1 MSLEIDNEL
10 VIVCHCSDTEIHPQ
24 MQYITDEDTP
34 IKDVAK
40 KVPYVDP
47 ECGESWG
54 SINDNSKTY
63 IWGMHCP
70 IMLDHI
76 FHDKTLK
83 QKNNNESNNNN
94 NYLYSN
100 KGVLVDIINN
110 AERVLKPNGM
120 VIFTTDSKKSLMMEY
135 NRKLKRENPFRIK
148 WKMKI
153 INRSEFPFYVCYYDK
168 ELGKF
173 QSDERLAIFTIDHG
187 SIVKPRGRSRRRT
200 RGSRRRSQMSANR
213 RDRAKSEKRLKN
225 RQSWNREPQ
234 YESPEN

>member
-1 MSLEIDNEL
+1 MALEIDDEL

-24 MQYITDEDTP
+24 MQYITVEDNP
-34 IKDVAK
+34 IKDVGK

-47 ECGESWG
+47 DCGESWD
-54 SINDNSKTY
+54 SINNNSKTY

-70 IMLDHI
+70 IMLNHI

-83 QKNNNESNNNN
+83 QKNNNNDSNNND

-120 VIFTTDSKKSLMMEY
+120 VIFTTDSKKSLMREY
-135 NRKLKRENPFRIK
+135 NRKLKRENPFHNK

-153 INRSEFPFYVCYYDK
+153 INRSEFPFYVCYYD
-168 ELGKF
+168 EEIGKF

-187 SIVKPRGRSRRRT
+187 NTVKQRGRSRNTRGRRRT
-200 RGSRRRSQMSANR
+200 TSANR
-213 RDRAKSEKRLKN
+213 RDRARSERRLKN
-225 RQSWNREPQ
+225 RQSLNREPQ